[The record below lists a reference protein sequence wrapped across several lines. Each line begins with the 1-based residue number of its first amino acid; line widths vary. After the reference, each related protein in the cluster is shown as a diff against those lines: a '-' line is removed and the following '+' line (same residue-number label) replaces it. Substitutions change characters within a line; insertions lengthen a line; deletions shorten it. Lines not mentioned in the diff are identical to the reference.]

1 MFISHTRFLKITLL
15 MLGRHRKKGDEP
27 RFVFDALL
35 IACDSPVKEAFNI
48 RLDLLPPLI

>member
-1 MFISHTRFLKITLL
+1 MFISHACFLKIILPV
-15 MLGRHRKKGDEP
+15 LGRHCKKGDEP